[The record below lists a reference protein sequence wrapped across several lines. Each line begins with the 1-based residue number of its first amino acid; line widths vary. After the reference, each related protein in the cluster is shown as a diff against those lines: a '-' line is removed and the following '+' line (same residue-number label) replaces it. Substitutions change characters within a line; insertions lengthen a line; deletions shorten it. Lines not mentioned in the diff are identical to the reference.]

1 MINILLVE
9 DDRALALGVIYAL
22 KKEGFNVLHGDTL
35 KKSREILTE
44 NEVDL
49 ILLDVMLPD
58 GEGYSL
64 CEEVRNNRNE
74 DIAII
79 FTTACDEECNVVLG
93 LDIGADDYIS
103 KPVRL
108 KELMS
113 RINAVLRRKH
123 KLSKKDE
130 MSDDKI
136 TSGNIE
142 VLKGSHIV
150 YKGGEEISLTLSEYK
165 LMLILMENYPNVMSR
180 NILLEKLWD
189 VDGNFVDANTL
200 NVYIKRLR
208 EKIEEDIKTPAFI
221 DTVRGVGYR
230 WKCEVNK

>member
-9 DDRALALGVIYAL
+9 DDRALALGVVYAL

-35 KKSREILTE
+35 KKSRELLME
-44 NEVDL
+44 NEIDL

-58 GEGYSL
+58 GEGYTL
-64 CEEVRNNRNE
+64 CEEVRRSGNE
-74 DIAII
+74 EMAII

-108 KELMS
+108 KELTS

-123 KLSKKDE
+123 KLSKRE
-130 MSDDKI
+130 EIFDDKI
-136 TSGNIE
+136 VSGNIE
-142 VLKGSHIV
+142 ILKGSHMV
-150 YKGGEEISLTLSEYK
+150 YKNGEEVSLTLSEYK
-165 LMLILMENYPNVMSR
+165 LMLILIENYPNVMSR

-208 EKIEEDIKTPAFI
+208 EKIEDDSKTPLFI